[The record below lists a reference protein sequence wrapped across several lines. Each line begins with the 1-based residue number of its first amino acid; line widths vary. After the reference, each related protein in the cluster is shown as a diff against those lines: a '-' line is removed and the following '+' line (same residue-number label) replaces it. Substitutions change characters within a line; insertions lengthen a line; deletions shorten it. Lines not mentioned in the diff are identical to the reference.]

1 MTYFLMTFLLN
12 KIFRTLSCYI
22 WPTAG
27 TFHPLFFL
35 SLLNALRYIYMY
47 FPSFVG
53 FFLFVCQCSLLKR
66 NFVAATRKKKLP
78 KPVQCSNKSNMS
90 FHVHRSTSSYSWKAR
105 KARTKVIYIYNYPLN
120 STENISCIYILFRNI
135 KWQT

>member
-105 KARTKVIYIYNYPLN
+105 KARTKVIYIYIITLWTQLKIFLAFIFY
-120 STENISCIYILFRNI
+120 SET
-135 KWQT
+135 